1 MKQWFLVLVKLWK
14 LWKWTLYKWCNI
26 KVGLSPSEKTCL
38 ICFNE
43 SPLKIMENTFYFIL
57 KALFVFKI
65 FKFLPWRFGHVEK
78 SFIRK
83 IRLISTFMASQPGQ
97 QTITIHIL
105 PNISRSKGNQTMIF
119 GQVMQYNMINIFLQ
133 KSCRRWARESSS
145 RPPFAFQK
153 SFIWGKSK
161 WSTA

>member
-1 MKQWFLVLVKLWK
+1 MLVKLWK

-43 SPLKIMENTFYFIL
+43 SPLKIMENTFCFIL

-83 IRLISTFMASQPGQ
+83 IRLISTFIASQPGQ
-97 QTITIHIL
+97 QTITIRIL

-119 GQVMQYNMINIFLQ
+119 GQINIFLQ

-153 SFIWGKSK
+153 GFIWGKSK
-161 WSTA
+161 WSAA

>member
-1 MKQWFLVLVKLWK
+1 MVKLWK

-83 IRLISTFMASQPGQ
+83 IRLISTFIASQPGQ
-97 QTITIHIL
+97 QTITIRTL

-119 GQVMQYNMINIFLQ
+119 GQINIFLQ

-153 SFIWGKSK
+153 GFIWGKSK
-161 WSTA
+161 WSAA

>member
-1 MKQWFLVLVKLWK
+1 MLVKLWK

-83 IRLISTFMASQPGQ
+83 IRLISTFIASQPGQ
-97 QTITIHIL
+97 QTITIRIL

-119 GQVMQYNMINIFLQ
+119 GQINIFLQ

-153 SFIWGKSK
+153 GFIWGKSK
-161 WSTA
+161 WSAA